1 MVQTEIRS
9 FVCAAAA
16 LVVLGSCAPSIRWE
30 RHIMDGHRTGVTS
43 VVGSDVASALG
54 TVEDSVY
61 HAPNGSEFIGGSTPA
76 VASLMLGVQ
85 PDMAYLKEVIGY
97 SPREMTK
104 YRPESELSNWAAD
117 VIRLGVEK
125 TLGVKADLA
134 ITNLGGIRTDMP
146 EGDILIDTI
155 VSMFPFNNRLCYVRL
170 AGSDVRAI
178 FNQFAVDGKFEAVSG
193 VNAVAEGGKITSL
206 EIGDEPLDDNRDYI
220 LATID
225 FLLDGG
231 DGLSLAKNAKEL
243 VLSKVKVNEWMVPYV
258 RSLTAEGK
266 NVEGVID
273 GRVTVR

>member
-1 MVQTEIRS
+1 
-9 FVCAAAA
+9 
-16 LVVLGSCAPSIRWE
+16 
-30 RHIMDGHRTGVTS
+30 MDGHRTGVTS

-61 HAPNGSEFIGGSTPA
+61 LAPNGIEFIGGSTPA

-104 YRPESELSNWAAD
+104 YRPESELSNWTAD
-117 VIRLGVEK
+117 AIRLGVEK

-146 EGDILIDTI
+146 EGDILIDNI
-155 VSMFPFNNRLCYVRL
+155 VSMFPFNNLLCYVRL

-178 FNQFAVDGKFEAVSG
+178 FDQFAAEGKFQAVSG
-193 VNAVAEGGKITSL
+193 AKVVAEGGKIASL
-206 EIGDEPLDDNRDYI
+206 EIGGAPLDDSRDYI

-231 DGLSLAKNAKEL
+231 DGLFLAKNAKEL
-243 VLSKVKVNEWMVPYV
+243 VLSKFKVNEWMVPYV

-266 NVEGVID
+266 NVEGAID
-273 GRVTVR
+273 GRVIVR